1 MSSTTWACA
10 VCHATNAAHRDRCLR
25 CKGARPELLAS
36 TVSAAV
42 ASGALVLAGGV
53 GGAPAPS
60 DWREALDVSTRQ
72 IYYYNAA
79 TGETSWARPAAMGAA
94 PLASGWFGLG
104 SVSGGAAQAELL
116 ARNAA
121 WLQRPARR
129 QADMDPSRLQRAE
142 GANEYNIW
150 WGRFIGDSWKGG
162 MGREPAPTRCHPE
175 RDAGWTKATL
185 TSLTERAAFCIHFA
199 RGGCAKG
206 SECTY
211 HHRIPTAED
220 DGALDSSRD
229 VFGRERHAS
238 HRDDMGGVGS
248 MMSNCRTLY
257 VGGLK
262 RPPEIA
268 AAQAAALAAP
278 AAASSRAAASAPASA
293 SASHRPSDGAPPLP
307 PPALM
312 AAWEAEVAAHFSP
325 WGEVENINVIARL
338 ATAFVR
344 YRYRAGAEFALMA
357 MANQSL
363 GRGEVLNVRWAYDD
377 PNPAAIEARAR
388 ADEAAVTAALAAR
401 GIHLGVQQGPA
412 ERPAQE
418 EGEEGG
424 AGGSA
429 AHGQADS
436 AAEAER
442 AREAQI
448 AQWKEEMRA
457 LDGWSEAQGEAQGQ
471 GAPEQAPPNVP
482 SHCAPTPAAA
492 APLPALP
499 ALPGPA
505 YTIGA
510 APPPLAT
517 FGASAGA
524 AAAALGKKRARED
537 E

>member
-1 MSSTTWACA
+1 MSSTWSCA

-25 CKGARPELLAS
+25 CKGARPELIAS

-53 GGAPAPS
+53 GAPAPS

-220 DGALDSSRD
+220 DGALDTSRD

-293 SASHRPSDGAPPLP
+293 SASHTRPSDGAAPLP

-325 WGEVENINVIARL
+325 WGEVESINVIARL

-388 ADEAAVTAALAAR
+388 ADEAVVTAALAAR

-418 EGEEGG
+418 EGD
-424 AGGSA
+424 SA
-429 AHGQADS
+429 AAQGQADP
-436 AAEAER
+436 AAEAGR

-448 AQWKEEMRA
+448 AQWREEMRT
-457 LDGWSEAQGEAQGQ
+457 LDGWKEAQGEAAQGEAEGQ
-471 GAPEQAPPNVP
+471 GAPPVQEPPPV
-482 SHCAPTPAAA
+482 SSYSAA
-492 APLPALP
+492 APLPAQ
-499 ALPGPA
+499 PA
-505 YTIGA
+505 YTIGD
-510 APPPLAT
+510 APPPLAS
-517 FGASAGA
+517 FGASAAG
-524 AAAALGKKRARED
+524 AALGKKRARET